1 MKQNGFSFIEVLIAL
16 AIISFL
22 LAGTAELLIRSSA
35 LKRRADIN
43 LKMTT
48 LVSSKLESLKSLP
61 YESTELQANSYSEII
76 EGPSQQTF
84 RREWTIEDISADMK
98 KIGVTVYPENHPEK
112 TFWIGLLLSRDL
124 GL

>member
-35 LKRRADIN
+35 LTRRADIN
-43 LKMTT
+43 LNMTS
-48 LVSSKLESLKSLP
+48 LICSKLESLKSLP
-61 YESTELQANSYSEII
+61 YESTELQANSYGEII